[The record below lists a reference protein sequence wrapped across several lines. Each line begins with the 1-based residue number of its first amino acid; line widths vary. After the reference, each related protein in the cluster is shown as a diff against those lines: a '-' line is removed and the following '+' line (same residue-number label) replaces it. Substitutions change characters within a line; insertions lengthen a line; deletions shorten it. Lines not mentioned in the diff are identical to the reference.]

1 MDAPRRLAG
10 IEGRLFERLA
20 RGQLLLLVGYGFHD
34 PNLRWIWTKLRDLRV
49 APVGWFLELGT
60 STDLDRATVDMDR
73 IARVDLNASDPD
85 HPPELLDFV
94 RSLADRCEREL
105 GGR

>member
-1 MDAPRRLAG
+1 MSRPVPR
-10 IEGRLFERLA
+10 I
-20 RGQLLLLVGYGFHD
+20 VGYGVD
-34 PNLRWIWTKLRDLRV
+34 S
-49 APVGWFLELGT
+49 LELFSRT
-60 STDLDRATVDMDR
+60 PL
-73 IARVDLNASDPD
+73 DPD